1 MAFLGN
7 PKNHVSTAIDVCYP
21 QKILGQ
27 AIAHLCVASL
37 MALLCDGCRVDGF
50 GFGSVPVDQLLWRF
64 GLLVLNALQLK
75 DLEWEKAG
83 RGPGREGIGE
93 FFCFFVFFCF

>member
-1 MAFLGN
+1 MNLTTSSLLFN
-7 PKNHVSTAIDVCYP
+7 PK
-21 QKILGQ
+21 KFLGQ

-50 GFGSVPVDQLLWRF
+50 GFGSVPLDQLLWRF

-83 RGPGREGIGE
+83 PGREGMVMVCW
-93 FFCFFVFFCF
+93 F